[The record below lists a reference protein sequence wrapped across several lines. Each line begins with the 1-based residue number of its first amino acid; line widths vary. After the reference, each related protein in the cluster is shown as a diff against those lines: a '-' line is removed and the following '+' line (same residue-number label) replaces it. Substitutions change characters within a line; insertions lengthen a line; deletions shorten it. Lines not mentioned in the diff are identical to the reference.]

1 MPLMNKMRSYFAK
14 KNAAEGICKFAG
26 RCQKMEETV
35 KDNLQNTDIIEKNE
49 TLRDGLRVRYMV

>member
-1 MPLMNKMRSYFAK
+1 
-14 KNAAEGICKFAG
+14 
-26 RCQKMEETV
+26 MEETV